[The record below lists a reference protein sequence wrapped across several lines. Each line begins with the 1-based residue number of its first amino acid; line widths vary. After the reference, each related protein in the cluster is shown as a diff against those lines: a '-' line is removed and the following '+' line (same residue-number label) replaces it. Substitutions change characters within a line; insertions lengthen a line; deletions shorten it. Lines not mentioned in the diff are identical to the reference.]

1 MAPSLKFDKKK
12 LDTSRSSHEKNPVSK
27 LKQTFSILNSKAA
40 AAASGAGAAAGAA
53 TAGAA
58 AGRGRG
64 ERNILAKFSNP
75 FSCIKFAKK
84 ISRLHSPSVNRS
96 EENSPALKFASKE
109 IFSQV

>member
-40 AAASGAGAAAGAA
+40 AAASGAGSAAGQRR
-53 TAGAA
+53 AGA
-58 AGRGRG
+58 GG

-96 EENSPALKFASKE
+96 EENSPALKFAAKE